1 MKRTHEL
8 SNCRTVERC
17 VLVLTMDFPPEVGGI
32 QAVAH
37 RLCQSFRRVRPTV
50 IAPCADGDRDFDGQ
64 QGFPVVRVGTRPP
77 RTRADR
83 GLTLARM
90 LITAFPLVRKERPAA
105 VLCMQSLTAPL
116 ALVYRRVMGLPYV
129 VYAHG
134 MELLGGR
141 GIGALRRAGRVIAVS
156 RYTRGLLLAR
166 NISEDR
172 IVVIGH
178 GVNGLGGSES
188 LPDPFARYPSL
199 RGKRLLL
206 TVSRL
211 SELYKGHD
219 VVLRSLPLVAARVPD
234 VAYVVVGDGAL
245 RPYYEKLAA
254 SLGQTHRVV
263 FIGQADQQTVEA
275 WYRACDLLVM
285 VSRDRAVDGGAE
297 GFGLVYLEA
306 NRFGKPVVAGNAG
319 GAPDA
324 VLDGE
329 TGILVDPE
337 SEMAVSRVI
346 IELLS
351 DPALCARLGRQGQQR
366 ALKERGWLRVAEQ
379 VEDVILDMVNG
390 PAGVVSTAGASSAG

>member
-1 MKRTHEL
+1 
-8 SNCRTVERC
+8 
-17 VLVLTMDFPPEVGGI
+17 
-32 QAVAH
+32 
-37 RLCQSFRRVRPTV
+37 
-50 IAPCADGDRDFDGQ
+50 
-64 QGFPVVRVGTRPP
+64 
-77 RTRADR
+77 
-83 GLTLARM
+83 
-90 LITAFPLVRKERPAA
+90 
-105 VLCMQSLTAPL
+105 
-116 ALVYRRVMGLPYV
+116 
-129 VYAHG
+129 

-188 LPDPFARYPSL
+188 LPDPFVRYPSL

-285 VSRDRAVDGGAE
+285 VSRDRAVDGGGE

-337 SEMAVSRVI
+337 SEMAVSGAI

-366 ALKERGWLRVAEQ
+366 ALNERGWLRVAGQ
-379 VEDVILDMVNG
+379 VEDVILDMVDG
-390 PAGVVSTAGASSAG
+390 PVGKT